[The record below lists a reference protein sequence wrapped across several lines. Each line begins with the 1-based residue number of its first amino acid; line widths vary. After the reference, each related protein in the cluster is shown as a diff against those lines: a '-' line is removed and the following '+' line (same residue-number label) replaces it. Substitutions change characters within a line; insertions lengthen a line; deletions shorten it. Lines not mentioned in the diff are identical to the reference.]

1 MKCKTEGIGG
11 RMKRFANTTVLLVL
25 LILIT
30 AGCAGTRGTTVAFD
44 YYTLE
49 YEPPIKNAVSPKE
62 VLPVVL
68 RVERFAAAPEY
79 ETDRMIYRDSANK
92 RSAYYYH
99 KWRAV
104 PADLVTFFLKRDLA
118 DSGRFAG
125 VLPPES
131 SSFSTH
137 VLDGTVE
144 EFLEWD
150 NETSCEAVITVN
162 IALLD
167 PRETDATKNVLLQQ
181 RFSARKECEAK
192 QPQFVARAMSGAM
205 AQISQDIE
213 TALQDVLQKN
223 IAK

>member
-1 MKCKTEGIGG
+1 MKCKTAGTGG
-11 RMKRFANTTVLLVL
+11 GMERLANTAALLVL
-25 LILIT
+25 LILM
-30 AGCAGTRGTTVAFD
+30 AGCAGTRGKRVAFD

-49 YEPPIKNAVSPKE
+49 YDPPIEKAVSPKE
-62 VLPVVL
+62 VLPVIL

-79 ETDRMIYRDSANK
+79 ETDRMIYRDSSNK
-92 RSAYYYH
+92 RSAYYYY

-131 SSFSTH
+131 GSFSTH

-150 NETSCEAVITVN
+150 NETSCEAVISVN

-167 PRETDATKNVLLQQ
+167 PRETDVTKNVLLQQ
-181 RFSARKECEAK
+181 SFSARKECEAR
-192 QPQFVARAMSGAM
+192 QPRYVARAMSGAM
-205 AQISQDIE
+205 AQLSREIE
-213 TALQDVLQKN
+213 AALQDVLQKN
-223 IAK
+223 VKK